1 VCLYKNIK
9 IMKKNILVILIILT
23 CLFVSTSPAQ
33 AKRVFDE
40 IIDNVKTFNTG
51 AQLPEGSGDILPIII
66 GLVNILLGFLALL
79 FIIMILYAGFLYLTA
94 GGVPDKA
101 KKAMG
106 IIKDSVIGV
115 AIVVL
120 AGVFVNYILEK
131 LIDVVR

>member
-1 VCLYKNIK
+1 
-9 IMKKNILVILIILT
+9 MKKNILTILICFYVFIFL
-23 CLFVSTSPAQ
+23 CFNALPAH
-33 AKRVFDE
+33 AGVFDE
-40 IIDNVKTFNTG
+40 IINNVKTFNTG

-106 IIKDSVIGV
+106 IIKDSIIGV